1 MTAGVAEA
9 IPLAPG
15 QTREVGQVLARA
27 LHDDPNWLWI
37 LPDESRRAQVLTWFM
52 EVWARYCRKYGVVHT
67 TAGKVEG
74 AALWIP
80 PGKYP
85 LSVVRLILAGMM
97 LVPLKFGR
105 AAFGRL
111 MSGVNYETRL
121 HKRDVPPR
129 HWYLATLGV
138 VPARQGRG
146 IGSALIQPVLARAD
160 AEGLRCYV
168 ETEKERN
175 VRFYRRHGFEVV
187 VESDVP
193 NGGPHMWTMKRE
205 PQG

>member
-1 MTAGVAEA
+1 MTAVTAESVPLASSQMREVAE
-9 IPLAPG
+9 
-15 QTREVGQVLARA
+15 VLARA
-27 LHDDPNWLWI
+27 FHDDPHWAWLF
-37 LPDESRRAQVLTWFM
+37 PDESRRAQVLLWFM
-52 EVWARYCRKYGVVHT
+52 EIWTRYCHKYGEVHT
-67 TAGKVEG
+67 TTGKVEG

-85 LSVVRLILAGMM
+85 PSVVRLILAGMM

-111 MSGVNYETRL
+111 MSGVNYETQL
-121 HKRDVPPR
+121 HKRDVPRR
-129 HWYLATLGV
+129 HWYLPTLGV
-138 VPARQGRG
+138 DPPCQGQG
-146 IGSALIQPVLARAD
+146 IGGALIQPVLARAD
-160 AEGLRCYV
+160 AEGLLCYV

-175 VRFYRRHGFEVV
+175 LPFYRRHGFEVV
-187 VESDVP
+187 VEDDLP

>member
-9 IPLAPG
+9 VPPTRS
-15 QTREVGQVLARA
+15 QTREVGEVLARA
-27 LHDDPNWLWI
+27 LHEDPNWLWI
-37 LPDESRRAQVLTWFM
+37 LPDESRRTRVLPWFM
-52 EVWARYCRKYGVVHT
+52 EVLARYCHKYGVVHT

-85 LSVVRLILAGMM
+85 LSVVRLILAGMI
-97 LVPLKFGR
+97 LVPLKLGR
-105 AAFGRL
+105 AAFGRFIN
-111 MSGVNYETRL
+111 GVNYEAEL
-121 HKRDVPPR
+121 HKRDASPR

-138 VPARQGRG
+138 DPPRQGLG
-146 IGSALIQPVLARAD
+146 IGSTLIQPVLARAD
-160 AEGLRCYV
+160 AEGLLCYV

-175 VRFYRRHGFEVV
+175 VRFYRKHGFEVV
-187 VESDVP
+187 VEADVP

-205 PQG
+205 PRG

>member
-1 MTAGVAEA
+1 MTAAAEPVPPA
-9 IPLAPG
+9 ASR
-15 QTREVGQVLARA
+15 TREVGEVLARA
-27 LHDDPNWLWI
+27 LHDDPHWVWI
-37 LPDESRRAQVLTWFM
+37 LPDESRRAQVLPWFM
-52 EVWARYCRKYGVVHT
+52 EVCAKYCHKCGEVHT

-74 AALWIP
+74 AALWLP

-85 LSVVRLILAGMM
+85 PSVVGMILAGMM

-105 AAFGRL
+105 AALGRL
-111 MSGVNYETRL
+111 MSSANYAMRL
-121 HKRDVPPR
+121 HKRDVPRR
-129 HWYLATLGV
+129 HWYLSTLGV
-138 VPARQGRG
+138 EPPRQGQG
-146 IGSALIQPVLARAD
+146 IGSALIQPALVRAD
-160 AEGLRCYV
+160 AEGLVCYL
-168 ETEKERN
+168 ETEREKN

>member
-1 MTAGVAEA
+1 VTAAAAQAV
-9 IPLAPG
+9 PLAPA
-15 QTREVGQVLARA
+15 QTREAGEVLARA
-27 LHDDPNWLWI
+27 LYDDPNWLWI
-37 LPDESRRAQVLTWFM
+37 LPDESRRAQVLPWFM
-52 EVWARYCRKYGVVHT
+52 KAWTGYCRRHGAAHAT
-67 TAGKVEG
+67 TGKVEG

-85 LSVVRLILAGMM
+85 PSAVRLILAGMIFI
-97 LVPLKFGR
+97 PLKFGR
-105 AAFGRL
+105 AAFAR
-111 MSGVNYETRL
+111 MIRGVNYETRL
-121 HKRDVPPR
+121 HKRDVPAR

-138 VPARQGRG
+138 EPARQGRG
-146 IGSALIQPVLARAD
+146 IGSALIRPVLARAD
-160 AEGLRCYV
+160 AEGLPCYV

-175 VRFYRRHGFEVV
+175 VLFYRRHGFEVV

>member
-1 MTAGVAEA
+1 MIAAAEPVA
-9 IPLAPG
+9 LALS

-27 LHDDPNWLWI
+27 FHDDPHWAWI
-37 LPDESRRAQVLTWFM
+37 LPEESRRVRVLPWFM
-52 EVWARYCRKYGVVHT
+52 EMWARYCCKYGEVHT
-67 TAGKVEG
+67 TADKVEG

-85 LSVVRLILAGMM
+85 PSVVRLILAGMM

-111 MSGVNYETRL
+111 MGSVNYQAQL
-121 HKRDVPPR
+121 HKRDVPPL

-138 VPARQGRG
+138 DPQRQGQG
-146 IGSALIQPVLARAD
+146 IGGALIQPVLARAD
-160 AEGLRCYV
+160 AEGLLCYV

-175 VRFYRRHGFEVV
+175 LPFYRRHGFEVV
-187 VESDVP
+187 VEDDMP
-193 NGGPHMWTMKRE
+193 NGGPHFWAMKRE